1 MTTSRDYY
9 EILGVD
15 RKATSD
21 EIKRAYRKLA
31 MTYHPDRVAEAEK
44 KAAEEK
50 FKEIS
55 EAYAVLSD
63 EKKRGLY
70 DQYGHAGIDQRYS
83 TEDIFRGADFSSI
96 FEEIF
101 GRGAGS
107 SAFGGQGG
115 FEGGGFGGSIFEA
128 LFGGGGDIFGGG
140 RGPRRGRDLQIQTEL
155 TLEEAA
161 TGLEKTFN
169 INRFELCAV
178 CRGSGAKPGSRT
190 TTCSR
195 CRGTG
200 QTTVSHG
207 FFHLSQTCPKC
218 GGEGQIITTPCP
230 KCAGQGR
237 LKVPKKI
244 SVRIPAGVDTGS
256 QLRVRGEG
264 EAADGGR
271 GDLFVVIRV
280 APHHLFER
288 HGSDLLCEV
297 HVDITQAILGAE
309 IEVPTLSGNVTMK
322 VPAGTQSGKT
332 FRLRE
337 KGLPDIHSR
346 HRGDEHVRIIVDI
359 PTGLAGK
366 ERQLVQDLARLRGV
380 KV

>member
-9 EILGVD
+9 EILDVD
-15 RKATSD
+15 RKATMD
-21 EIKRAYRKLA
+21 EVKRAYRKLA
-31 MTYHPDRVAEAEK
+31 MKHHPDRVADAEK
-44 KAAEEK
+44 KGAEER

-96 FEEIF
+96 FEE
-101 GRGAGS
+101 S
-107 SAFGGQGG
+107 FGGGGG
-115 FEGGGFGGSIFEA
+115 FSGGGFGGSIFEA
-128 LFGGGGDIFGGG
+128 LFGGGFSGG
-140 RGPRRGRDLQIQTEL
+140 RSRRGRDLQVQTEL

-161 TGLEKTFN
+161 EGIEKTFN
-169 INRFELCAV
+169 INRLELCV
-178 CRGSGAKPGSRT
+178 TCNGTGAKPGSRKT
-190 TTCSR
+190 ACNR

-200 QTTVSHG
+200 QTTVAHG

-218 GGEGQIITTPCP
+218 EGEGQIITTPCP

-244 SVRIPAGVDTGS
+244 SVKIPAGVDTGS

-264 EAADGGR
+264 EAAEAGR
-271 GDLFVVIRV
+271 GDLFVFIHVR
-280 APHHLFER
+280 PHHHFER

-297 HVDITQAILGAE
+297 HVDITQAILGSDIDA
-309 IEVPTLSGNVTMK
+309 PTLNGSVKMK
-322 VPAGTQSGKT
+322 VPAGTQSGRV
-332 FRLRE
+332 FRLRDR
-337 KGLPDIHSR
+337 GLPDVR
-346 HRGDEHVRIIVDI
+346 TRRRGDEHVRVVVDI
-359 PTGLAGK
+359 PTGLSGN
-366 ERQLVQDLARLRGV
+366 ERKLIQELARLRGV
-380 KV
+380 K

>member
-15 RKATSD
+15 RKAAMD

-31 MTYHPDRVAEAEK
+31 MKHHPDRVADAEK
-44 KAAEEK
+44 KGAEEK

-70 DQYGHAGIDQRYS
+70 DQYGHVGIDQRYS

-101 GRGAGS
+101 GGAG
-107 SAFGGQGG
+107 GG
-115 FEGGGFGGSIFEA
+115 FGGGGFGGSIFET
-128 LFGGGGDIFGGG
+128 LFGGADIFGGG
-140 RGPRRGRDLQIQTEL
+140 QRSRRGRDLQVQTEL

-161 TGLEKTFN
+161 AGVEKTFN
-169 INRFELCAV
+169 INRLEMCPT
-178 CRGSGAKPGSRT
+178 CNGSGAKPGSRK

-195 CRGTG
+195 CRGAG
-200 QTTVSHG
+200 QTTVAHG

-230 KCAGQGR
+230 KCAGQGW

-244 SVRIPAGVDTGS
+244 SVKIPAGVDTGS

-264 EAADGGR
+264 EAAEAGR
-271 GDLFVVIRV
+271 GDLFVVIHVR
-280 APHHLFER
+280 PHHLFER
-288 HGSDLLCEV
+288 HGSDLLCDV
-297 HVDITQAILGAE
+297 HVDITQAILGSE
-309 IEVPTLSGNVTMK
+309 IHAPTLNGSVKMK
-322 VPAGTQSGKT
+322 VPAGTQSGRT
-332 FRLRE
+332 FRLRD
-337 KGLPDIHSR
+337 KGLPDVR
-346 HRGDEHVRIIVDI
+346 TRRRGDELVRVIVDI
-359 PTGLAGK
+359 PMGLSGN
-366 ERQLVQDLARLRGV
+366 ERNLIQELARLRGV
-380 KV
+380 KT